1 MKIIE
6 ITQGLHLPITN
17 EESDVLGRFQSGQEI
32 ARREFNDRETF
43 IANQLVNKNVLL
55 RKNQNGEILYKK
67 R

>member
-6 ITQGLHLPITN
+6 ITNGVQIQITN
-17 EESDVLGRFQSGQEI
+17 EECDVLNQFDTNSSVNRKS
-32 ARREFNDRETF
+32 FNDRETH

-55 RKNQNGEILYKK
+55 RNNQDGQIIYKK